1 MYVNNFSTV
10 LAEQQSMC
18 LHQLLF
24 VAFNFKGLAMHEV
37 GYMQTLSCITR
48 CLSVRQSH

>member
-1 MYVNNFSTV
+1 MYVNNLSTV

-18 LHQLLF
+18 LHQLMF
-24 VAFNFKGLAMHEV
+24 VAFNFKGLAC
-37 GYMQTLSCITR
+37 MQTLSCITR